1 MLETTKPTYDKFEAE
16 DAILALDQCVSVLTA
31 VIFASDDL
39 SDNAR
44 NGALELV
51 ADTLRQRGAELRSFY
66 DAVIQ
71 AERPEMVVQYH
82 ARQPEPAAV
91 AIEAEEEPDKLALAA

>member
-1 MLETTKPTYDKFEAE
+1 MLDTGKAAARQYDKLEAE

-31 VIFASDDL
+31 VVCASDDL

-44 NGALELV
+44 NGALDLV
-51 ADTLRQRGAELRSFY
+51 ADVLRQRGAELRRFY
-66 DAVIQ
+66 DAVVS
-71 AERPEMVVQYH
+71 AECPEVVVQYH

-91 AIEAEEEPDKLALAA
+91 DLAA